1 MSTDLPTLPD
11 DPLTALVRLLVVV
24 GGAPLFLLLP
34 ALWIA
39 WAASWVHGA
48 RSAGRAGRA
57 VSAFAAR
64 ATATTVGAVWA
75 LLLTQAAAIGA
86 VFLVFRN
93 VDLIVALWAGG
104 QVMDWQARVLYLVSG
119 VTPSA
124 GPATLLAVGVTI
136 VWNWSTVA
144 GKRTMVDVTE
154 VPIELLRMAMA
165 LAAFGAVGLGAVGLL
180 FLVAFA
186 FDGALIDDCIQLVL
200 GGACCVVG
208 VEAISAAQAQAER
221 TSAILRQHSHP

>member
-1 MSTDLPTLPD
+1 MITDLPTLPD
-11 DPLTALVRLLVVV
+11 DPLTALVRLLVV
-24 GGAPLFLLLP
+24 GGGVPLFLLLP

-39 WAASWVHGA
+39 WAASWVDGA

-64 ATATTVGAVWA
+64 ATATTDGAVWA
-75 LLLTQAAAIGA
+75 LLLTQATAIGA
-86 VFLVFRN
+86 VLLVFRN
-93 VDLIVALWAGG
+93 IDLIVALWAGG

-124 GPATLLAVGVTI
+124 GPATLLAVGVAI

-144 GKRTMVDVTE
+144 GNRTMVDVTE
-154 VPIELLRMAMA
+154 VPIELLRTAMA

-180 FLVAFA
+180 FLVVFA

-200 GGACCVVG
+200 GGTCCVVG
-208 VEAISAAQAQAER
+208 VEAVSAAQAQAER
-221 TSAILRQHSHP
+221 ASVILRHGSHP